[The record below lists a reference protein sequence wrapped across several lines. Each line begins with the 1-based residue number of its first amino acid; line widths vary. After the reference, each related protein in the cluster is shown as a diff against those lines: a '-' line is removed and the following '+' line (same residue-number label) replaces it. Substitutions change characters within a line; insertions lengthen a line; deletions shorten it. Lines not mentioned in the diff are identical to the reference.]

1 MAGLYMEKVDYKLL
15 PASKLEYP
23 PYYEVQEAAR
33 AGLESAQ
40 RLIQI
45 ASQQPQQDHG
55 QITPQKVVSS
65 CSSVADDAL
74 TNLKKMM
81 SLLGRKGHARVRW
94 SPSKARH
101 NANSSLQH
109 TLPAASQVMVPS
121 APFTH
126 NYSSSEAKYMIPQE
140 SQEQKSVAGMCNRSN
155 EYYQQFLALQLQRPQ
170 QQPDFRSNHH
180 PYLKLE
186 SSLAGSPTASTKS
199 CSLTASK
206 SVLSSPSIDYRVADN
221 KLSLRQPIICAAQ
234 EAGSQACSKTK
245 CCGKCDDLGIK
256 CGSAGKCVCTKRR
269 KVKSKRTIEVP
280 AINVKP
286 TDIPSDEFSWR
297 KYGQKPIKGSP
308 HPRGY
313 YRCSNTRDCPA
324 RKHVERS
331 PRDPTMLIVTY
342 EGEHNHS
349 SSLSTSGIV
358 VVQS

>member
-1 MAGLYMEKVDYKLL
+1 MALGSTDLAGLYMEKVDYKLL

-269 KVKSKRTIEVP
+269 YFLVFLWERNILSVSLRVVHFVFFGRFVIKPRFRLNAFLTRPHSPFIFTFYPCFCLVAVSLTFNAKTVSLTFVMICYFLN
-280 AINVKP
+280 AI
-286 TDIPSDEFSWR
+286 
-297 KYGQKPIKGSP
+297 
-308 HPRGY
+308 
-313 YRCSNTRDCPA
+313 
-324 RKHVERS
+324 
-331 PRDPTMLIVTY
+331 ML
-342 EGEHNHS
+342 
-349 SSLSTSGIV
+349 
-358 VVQS
+358 